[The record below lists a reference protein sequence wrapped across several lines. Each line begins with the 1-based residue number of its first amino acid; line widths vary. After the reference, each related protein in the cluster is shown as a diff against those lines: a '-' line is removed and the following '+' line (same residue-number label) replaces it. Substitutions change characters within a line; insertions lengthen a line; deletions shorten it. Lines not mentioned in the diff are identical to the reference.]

1 VTTVGDF
8 QKEAQFKIAIKA
20 GSDVSVLRDVTLNN
34 IQYGLAGTPVIDIR
48 FTLNGSEDLTVVITD
63 LSTRSQERF
72 TINKVF
78 GQNGYPA
85 KSQNESY
92 SFPPGGPIYPSAAVQ
107 EQDAVKSAKDSINS
121 VLGSLSADFR
131 QKLINFGLDAKI
143 ADLMSKSDPYL
154 VMSSG
159 VVLYWTILGLVP
171 TCFAANPPV
180 LPASIPAPGL
190 FTIIFPGLPFTLA
203 NKLRLSLNAGLN
215 PVFIPELDPN
225 GLVEKAASL
234 SNSIESEEFKALLSL
249 IESQKTL
256 LEATKS
262 QNLVPKAVSAKLA
275 VSFALHL
282 LSLKFLY
289 TGSTQAGPA
298 TVPTPGFVLL
308 VF

>member
-8 QKEAQFKIAIKA
+8 QKEAQFKIAIKS
-20 GSDVSVLRDVTLNN
+20 GSDVSVLQDVTLNN

-48 FTLNGSEDLTVVITD
+48 FTLNGSENLTVVVSD
-63 LSTRSQERF
+63 LATKSQERF
-72 TINKVF
+72 SINKVF
-78 GQNGYPA
+78 GQNGYSA
-85 KSQNESY
+85 KSQNEPY
-92 SFPPGGPIYPSAAVQ
+92 RFPPGGTIYPSAAVQ

-121 VLGSLSADFR
+121 VLGSLSPDFQ

-154 VMSSG
+154 VMASS

-171 TCFAANPPV
+171 VCFAASPPV
-180 LPASIPAPGL
+180 LPASIPVPGL

-203 NKLRLSLNAGLN
+203 NKLRLSFNVGLN
-215 PVFIPELDPN
+215 PVFIPELDPG

-234 SNSIESEEFKALLSL
+234 SNSSESKEFKALLSL
-249 IESQKTL
+249 IKFQKTL
-256 LEATKS
+256 LEATKN
-262 QNLVPKAVSAKLA
+262 QNLVPKALSTKLA

-289 TGSTQAGPA
+289 TGATQAGPA
-298 TVPTPGFVLL
+298 TIPTPGFVLL